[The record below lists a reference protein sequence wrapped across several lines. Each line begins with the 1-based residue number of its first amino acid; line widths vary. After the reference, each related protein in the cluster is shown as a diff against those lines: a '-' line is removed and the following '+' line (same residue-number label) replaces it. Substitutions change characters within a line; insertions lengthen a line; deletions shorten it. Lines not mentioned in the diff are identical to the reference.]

1 MSCEYY
7 IPNTEELDYVGTK
20 DLKVQSLDLL
30 WSLRLFVTGQGW
42 RVARYLDPESAFPGY
57 AALSKRLQPL
67 VNQLKESER
76 DDSLKDVLCY
86 LYQAGLISH
95 RETIETPPELTEALN
110 DYETRPRS
118 GPELLSP
125 FAENIDLLA
134 KVFSLSEDERLISI
148 FMALVGYRNSIL
160 RNIVGFYD
168 TSEGLPLLYQIIS
181 CATKIHESRVFNILS
196 SQRSRIFQIYT
207 IREDSRC
214 KGWFYC
220 KHGLSFCSLF
230 ERRLTKKDLQ
240 NLFYSE
246 VQPPELTLEDYRHI
260 PEVRETIIPYLK
272 SALLTKRHGVNVLL
286 YGAPGTGKTQLSRVL
301 GQELSAQ
308 VLEVTNRTK
317 IDDEKVSRLHS
328 WENANASVDDTNP
341 VLFVLDE
348 AEDIFLSGME
358 FYKDCPIREN
368 KAEINHLLETNP
380 HPTLWLTNSLN
391 GMDRAMMRR
400 FDLVMEITLPT
411 TEQRRA
417 IINKCA
423 GDLLS
428 ESMKDRLARTQT
440 LSPGVISRSVSVLKA
455 LSKPTQP
462 ERDAKMLI
470 LINAVLKAQNCG
482 RIAGASAPVE
492 AVYDTAFVNTDT
504 DLQALARGLKG
515 YSSARICLYGP
526 PGTGKSAYAA
536 WLAKTL
542 GKRLLVKKASDLLSM
557 WVGKTEE
564 RIAQAFEEA
573 KRDGAVL
580 LIDEADSFLQNR
592 SQGRRSWEITQ
603 VNEML
608 TQMEQF
614 DGIFIATTNLVDTLD
629 PASLRRFDLK
639 AKFDY
644 LTHTQVAALFER
656 WAGELNLPVDDP
668 GMQDLS
674 HLTDITPGDFASV
687 IRQSRFNPIAS
698 TEDLARRLVAECRL
712 KHQVSGK
719 KQTIGFS

>member
-1 MSCEYY
+1 
-7 IPNTEELDYVGTK
+7 
-20 DLKVQSLDLL
+20 
-30 WSLRLFVTGQGW
+30 
-42 RVARYLDPESAFPGY
+42 
-57 AALSKRLQPL
+57 
-67 VNQLKESER
+67 
-76 DDSLKDVLCY
+76 
-86 LYQAGLISH
+86 
-95 RETIETPPELTEALN
+95 
-110 DYETRPRS
+110 
-118 GPELLSP
+118 
-125 FAENIDLLA
+125 
-134 KVFSLSEDERLISI
+134 
-148 FMALVGYRNSIL
+148 
-160 RNIVGFYD
+160 
-168 TSEGLPLLYQIIS
+168 
-181 CATKIHESRVFNILS
+181 
-196 SQRSRIFQIYT
+196 
-207 IREDSRC
+207 
-214 KGWFYC
+214 
-220 KHGLSFCSLF
+220 
-230 ERRLTKKDLQ
+230 
-240 NLFYSE
+240 
-246 VQPPELTLEDYRHI
+246 
-260 PEVRETIIPYLK
+260 
-272 SALLTKRHGVNVLL
+272 
-286 YGAPGTGKTQLSRVL
+286 
-301 GQELSAQ
+301 
-308 VLEVTNRTK
+308 
-317 IDDEKVSRLHS
+317 
-328 WENANASVDDTNP
+328 
-341 VLFVLDE
+341 
-348 AEDIFLSGME
+348 
-358 FYKDCPIREN
+358 
-368 KAEINHLLETNP
+368 
-380 HPTLWLTNSLN
+380 
-391 GMDRAMMRR
+391 MMRR

-417 IINKCA
+417 IIDKCA

-492 AVYDTAFVNTDT
+492 AVYETAFVNTDT

-557 WVGKTEE
+557 WVGETEE

-656 WAGELNLPVDDP
+656 WAGELNLPVDGP

-698 TEDLARRLVAECRL
+698 TEDLARRLVVECRL

-719 KQTIGFS
+719 K